1 VGAPRLVRGLEHLPC
16 GERMIS
22 PWALGGALVTDK
34 ESAEEMELS
43 SLLRMMGGQN
53 PMGAS

>member
-1 VGAPRLVRGLEHLPC
+1 MGAPRLVRGLEHLPC